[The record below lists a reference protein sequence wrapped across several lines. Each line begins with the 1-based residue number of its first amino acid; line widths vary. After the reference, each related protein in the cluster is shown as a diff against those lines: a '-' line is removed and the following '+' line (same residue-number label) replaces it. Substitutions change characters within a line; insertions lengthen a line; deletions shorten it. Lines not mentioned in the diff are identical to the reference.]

1 MKCIIHLSNTS
12 SSEDDGF
19 QPEDTIKRSRQPNG
33 VDRRDSDR
41 VDLLVTYANLSCPF
55 PLRDLAIIAQT
66 VVASAD
72 ASADSLLMQKCYW
85 LTRTLVGITIERY
98 HPQPVG
104 GVKETAYHRSG
115 RISRLPFVPVIN
127 EDNPAE
133 ITAFVE
139 CVNRAI
145 EADDLQVREY
155 LHFLCIY
162 SHVRVYAY

>member
-1 MKCIIHLSNTS
+1 MRCW
-12 SSEDDGF
+12 
-19 QPEDTIKRSRQPNG
+19 QRNG
-33 VDRRDSDR
+33 IDSRDSDKP
-41 VDLLVTYANLSCPF
+41 DLLFTYSNFSRPF
-55 PLRDLAIIAQT
+55 PLRDLAIIART
-66 VVASAD
+66 VVESAGQY
-72 ASADSLLMQKCYW
+72 LLLAKQCYW
-85 LTRTLVGITIERY
+85 FTRTLVGITIERY
-98 HPQPVG
+98 HSQPVG

-127 EDNPAE
+127 EDNLPE
-133 ITAFVE
+133 ITALVE